1 MAFYRGQQGTIKF
14 DKDAAGG
21 ALSEIAA
28 IRSWSASIEK
38 EALTVN
44 AHGNTSNAFIGG
56 MVGGSGSIELLYDA
70 PGSGDKLDLIKEV
83 VTTNDPA
90 DANVE
95 LYLDESGGKKITGA
109 ILVTGAEYGATINE
123 LETVTVSFNFNGD
136 ITLGV

>member
-1 MAFYRGQQGTIKF
+1 MAFFRGQQGTVKF

-28 IRSWSASIEK
+28 VRSWTASISK
-38 EALTVN
+38 ESLSVDTHGST
-44 AHGNTSNAFIGG
+44 AHAFVGGMIGG
-56 MVGGSGSIELLYDA
+56 EGSIEVFYDA

-83 VTTNDPA
+83 VTTTDPA

-109 ILVTGAEYGATINE
+109 ILVTSAEYGANVGDIEVVTIGF
-123 LETVTVSFNFNGD
+123 TFNGTP
-136 ITLGV
+136 TLSV

>member
-28 IRSWSASIEK
+28 IRSWSASLEK
-38 EALTVN
+38 ESLDCG
-44 AHGNTSNAFIGG
+44 AHGDTSNKYVGG
-56 MVGGSGSIELLYDA
+56 RVGGSGSIAALYDA
-70 PGSGDKLDLIKEV
+70 PGSGDKLDLLKEV
-83 VTTNDPA
+83 VTANDPA

-109 ILVTGAEYGATINE
+109 ILVTGADYAATVGE
-123 LETVTVSFNFNGD
+123 LEVVTVNFTFNGD
-136 ITLGV
+136 ITLAI